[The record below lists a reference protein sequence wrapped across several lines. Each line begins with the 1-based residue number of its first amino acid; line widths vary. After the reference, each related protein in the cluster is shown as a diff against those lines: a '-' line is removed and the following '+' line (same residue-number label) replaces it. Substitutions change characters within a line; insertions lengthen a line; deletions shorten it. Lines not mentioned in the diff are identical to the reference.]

1 MGAPPGAGRANL
13 TRELVEGQRF
23 LRFDALARFER
34 PLTREE

>member
-23 LRFDALARFER
+23 LGLMRSPDSNAR
-34 PLTREE
+34 